1 MKNNNN
7 ILSMFSTGYRS
18 TLSSLNQLPNAN
30 PSLSSSSFP
39 NAIMSLMR
47 EIILFWWPRP
57 QNCNW
62 VEERGDN
69 PLNFSLPRST
79 PINARDKCNV
89 KMFFSDPVT
98 VLLSLGWWSV
108 FSKHLTVIKSLP
120 FFPPSHFTF
129 GFSLFFCGTLLEITV
144 FCTHTV
150 AWAFALVIEGQSNNS
165 TPWHGVKGYSDE
177 EAAQGFSEVKLLL
190 ISLQL
195 PLCLLTLPWSWSTP
209 GVCTVT
215 SDLFRSSLVF
225 LVGMTFK

>member
-1 MKNNNN
+1 MKNNNNN

-39 NAIMSLMR
+39 NVIMSLMR

-129 GFSLFFCGTLLEITV
+129 GFSLFFAELCWKSQYFVHTLWHGLLHWSLRGSPTTLLHDTV
-144 FCTHTV
+144 SKVILMRKLHRDFLRSNCY
-150 AWAFALVIEGQSNNS
+150 WSLCSFLFACWHCLDLEALLVCVRS
-165 TPWHGVKGYSDE
+165 
-177 EAAQGFSEVKLLL
+177 
-190 ISLQL
+190 
-195 PLCLLTLPWSWSTP
+195 PLTCSGHP
-209 GVCTVT
+209 
-215 SDLFRSSLVF
+215 SSF
-225 LVGMTFK
+225 L